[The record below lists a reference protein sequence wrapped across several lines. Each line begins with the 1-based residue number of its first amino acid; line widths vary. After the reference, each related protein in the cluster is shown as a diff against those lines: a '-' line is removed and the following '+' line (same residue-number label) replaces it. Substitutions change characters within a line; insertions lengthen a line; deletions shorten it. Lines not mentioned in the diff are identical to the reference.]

1 MEDGAFTLV
10 LLEESILKGFKR
22 RGKECV
28 GNRWP
33 VYSDFFLPCLF
44 LLCSNESD
52 YSHRKCQNEG
62 SGGLCCITYF

>member
-1 MEDGAFTLV
+1 MEERAFTLV

-33 VYSDFFLPCLF
+33 VYSDFFLPRLF
-44 LLCSNESD
+44 LLSSSESD
-52 YSHRKCQNEG
+52 LESAKTKEVEV
-62 SGGLCCITYF
+62 SVVSTYF

>member
-33 VYSDFFLPCLF
+33 VYSDCFFF
-44 LLCSNESD
+44 ASFVSIIFKRIQF
-52 YSHRKCQNEG
+52 RKRENEG